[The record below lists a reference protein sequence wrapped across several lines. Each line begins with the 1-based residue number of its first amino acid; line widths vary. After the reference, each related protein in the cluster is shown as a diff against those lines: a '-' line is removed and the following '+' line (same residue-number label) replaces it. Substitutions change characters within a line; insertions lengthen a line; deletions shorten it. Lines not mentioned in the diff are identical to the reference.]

1 MIDIRTTTDIHAP
14 PDAIWQALTDLPKY
28 PEWNPYITRANGAV
42 EVGERLELRVEL
54 PGGGARTLRPLVI
67 EAESNRQLTWVEEG
81 WLPGMLDGHH
91 SFTIVPRGQ
100 DRTHV
105 VHRATFTGLLLPFLR
120 ARLETN
126 VREGFEAMNRA
137 LKARAQGGGGPGL

>member
-1 MIDIRTTTDIHAP
+1 MIDIRTTADIHAP

-42 EVGERLELRVEL
+42 EVGERLELRVEP
-54 PGGGARTLRPLVI
+54 PGGLARTARPVVI
-67 EAESNRQLTWVEEG
+67 EAESNRELTWVEEG

-100 DRTHV
+100 NRTHV
-105 VHRATFTGLLLPFLR
+105 VHRATFTGLLLPFMR

-126 VREGFEAMNRA
+126 VREGLEAMNRA
-137 LKARAQGGGGPGL
+137 LKARAQGGVGPGI